1 MTQRPVVAGIGALAF
16 SILTIVGLLI
26 SNPPGGSYSAH
37 DATKFVSHGHH
48 AAVFVSTYLVMLAIV
63 GLLCLLAYIRDVTL
77 AALEGE
83 LVTRIFWGTGLA
95 AAACI
100 AAGWG
105 ITFGNAIAHAFGGKG
120 VVIAPAVTY
129 LVSEIGA
136 ALIWGP
142 GSFLLGIALIVLMVA
157 SRGAWPA
164 WLRWATLIA
173 GLGGVASVAFF
184 PSALVILWGI
194 VIGIWL
200 LAARP
205 TAVRP
210 EGGAA

>member
-1 MTQRPVVAGIGALAF
+1 MKQRPVVAGIGALAF
-16 SILTIVGLLI
+16 SVLTIIALLI
-26 SNPPGGSYSAH
+26 TNPPGGSYSEH

-48 AAVFVSTYLVMLAIV
+48 AAVFVAVYLVMLAIV
-63 GLLCLLAYIRDVTL
+63 GLICLLAYLRDVTL

-83 LVTRIFWGTGLA
+83 LITRIFWGTGLA

-105 ITFGNAIAHAFGGKG
+105 IVFGNAIAHAFGGKG
-120 VVIAPAVTY
+120 VVIAPPVTY
-129 LVSEIGA
+129 LVSELGS

-142 GSFLLGIALIVLMVA
+142 GAFLLGIALIVLMVG

-194 VIGIWL
+194 VVGIWL
-200 LAARP
+200 LAAQP
-205 TAVRP
+205 TVARA